1 MPMYNSIEY
10 SSSYSETTGILWFYS
25 KEEATNFNAYIA
37 NDNNFKSLKCKTK
50 LLGNTDADG
59 GNGILRN
66 APIALPLKYLSNFCR
81 SFKIPLIDCKV
92 ELKLKWTKY
101 CILSQAG
108 TYNANANGNNII
120 FTIRDTKLYVPVVTL
135 SPRDDQKL

>member
-101 CILSQAG
+101 CILS
-108 TYNANANGNNII
+108 
-120 FTIRDTKLYVPVVTL
+120 
-135 SPRDDQKL
+135 